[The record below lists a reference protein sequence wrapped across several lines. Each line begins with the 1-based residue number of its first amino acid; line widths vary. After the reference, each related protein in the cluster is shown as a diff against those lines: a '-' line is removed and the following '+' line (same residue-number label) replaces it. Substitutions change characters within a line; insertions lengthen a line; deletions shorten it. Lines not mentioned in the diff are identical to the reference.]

1 VDWRIKLRVAWKEL
15 SNDRIPMYIFTSD
28 TTQSLDKFSFLG
40 RGEVPMGACRR
51 IIRSAFYVKLLNV
64 DVCNVLSN

>member
-1 VDWRIKLRVAWKEL
+1 MDWRIKLRVAWKEL

-40 RGEVPMGACRR
+40 RGGGAHGC
-51 IIRSAFYVKLLNV
+51 
-64 DVCNVLSN
+64 LSTDNKECILCKTIEC